1 MKTMCSD
8 KLPNLEAL
16 AQVCA
21 EAEPLRTNDTPLGQV
36 VTVAFIPHHVKKRKR
51 YMSLDDFEWHD
62 GVVVD
67 FVQQPKQR
75 KQRKHLPEHEQ
86 NVHGVKTMLWVW
98 YPGDH
103 VLVLHDA
110 YGMCED
116 GLWQWRSA
124 TDA

>member
-1 MKTMCSD
+1 
-8 KLPNLEAL
+8 
-16 AQVCA
+16 
-21 EAEPLRTNDTPLGQV
+21 
-36 VTVAFIPHHVKKRKR
+36 
-51 YMSLDDFEWHD
+51 MSLDDFEWHD
-62 GVVVD
+62 GVVLD
-67 FVQQPKQR
+67 SKEQQS
-75 KQRKHLPEHEQ
+75 E
-86 NVHGVKTMLWVW
+86 HGVKTMLWVW